1 MSGLFLFVDM
11 FIDRV
16 RVFLKAG
23 SGGDGIVSFRRERFI
38 PKGGPDGG
46 DGGDGGNIIFV
57 AKNDPHLL
65 RALYLHPHLKA
76 QKGGQGKGKK
86 QRGRNGKDLIVSVP
100 VGTVFIDPDTGKIVY
115 DLNKEGQKFIAVR
128 GGKGGRGN
136 YHFKGSV
143 NQTPRFAEKGEPGEE
158 KSFIL
163 ELRLIAHAGLVG
175 FPNAGKSSLLAAL
188 TNAHPEIGDYPFT
201 TLNPNLGVIYD
212 PQGVEEEYFIIA
224 DLPGLIEG
232 ASEGRG
238 LGFKFLKHIERVG
251 LLVFV
256 LDVSLPNWKEN
267 FHLLKR
273 ELERYNPEI
282 VKKDA
287 LLVLNKIDLIDNV
300 DKLEKEASDAFSLP
314 VISVSA
320 KEKMGIDKL
329 RAYVYDTLSK
339 MDWNVEE
346 SAPSDEEKVYT
357 YKPLFTIEEMPTGLE
372 VKGDKIE
379 KLIYKTDFTSWDAAR
394 HFLNVITRM
403 GIKKALLRHGAK
415 PGMEIK
421 MGDMIFD
428 YDEIFNPPI
437 DPLPKRKKR
446 IKR

>member
-1 MSGLFLFVDM
+1 M

-23 SGGDGIVSFRRERFI
+23 RGGDGAVSFRREKFI

-46 DGGDGGNIIFV
+46 DGGDGGDIIFI

-65 RALYLHPHLKA
+65 RPLYLHPHLKA

-86 QRGRNGKDLIVSVP
+86 QKGKDGRNLIIPVP
-100 VGTVFIDPDTGKIVY
+100 VGTVFIDPNTGKIVY
-115 DLNKEGQKFIAVR
+115 DLNKEGKRFIAAR

-136 YHFKGSV
+136 YHFRGSV

-163 ELRLIAHAGLVG
+163 ELRIIAHAGFVG
-175 FPNAGKSSLLAAL
+175 FPNAGKSSLLSVL

-212 PQGVEEEYFIIA
+212 PDKIREETFILA

-232 ASEGRG
+232 AAEGKG

-251 LLVFV
+251 ILIFV

-267 FHLLKR
+267 FYVLKK
-273 ELERYNPEI
+273 ELERYNPELVNREAI
-282 VKKDA
+282 
-287 LLVLNKIDLIDNV
+287 LVLNKIDLVKD
-300 DKLEKEASDAFSLP
+300 
-314 VISVSA
+314 
-320 KEKMGIDKL
+320 
-329 RAYVYDTLSK
+329 LSYL
-339 MDWNVEE
+339 
-346 SAPSDEEKVYT
+346 EEKVKKEFSIPLFLTSASKKIGIEELRKYLYSKLLEIDWEPKEEVHEEEKTYT
-357 YKPLFTIEEMPTGLE
+357 YTPIFTIEEMPTGLV
-372 VKGDKIE
+372 VKGEKIE

-394 HFLNVITRM
+394 HFLNVLTRM
-403 GIKKALLRHGAK
+403 GVKKALLRHGAK
-415 PGMEIK
+415 SGMEIK
-421 MGDMIFD
+421 MGNMIFD
-428 YDEIFNPPI
+428 YDEIFNPSV
-437 DPLPKRKKR
+437 DPLPRRKK
-446 IKR
+446 KR